1 VPEPETKTRTTT
13 RKGQTKIRFE
23 ALEAM
28 DDYEEVRQKLGFDL
42 PILPINGDVR
52 RCRHPDPEEWDAKRL
67 EATER
72 GKEETALMRYFSP
85 DTTKEQD
92 VSDSK
97 DDEKDDE
104 EAPFDPVESLGIFCA
119 NLDITKQHNP
129 HTVMQFYS
137 RMLNRAKLTVGRRSE
152 FQSHWEQ
159 FNHVDRPA

>member
-72 GKEETALMRYFSP
+72 EQRRNGTNALFLPRY
-85 DTTKEQD
+85 D
-92 VSDSK
+92 
-97 DDEKDDE
+97 
-104 EAPFDPVESLGIFCA
+104 
-119 NLDITKQHNP
+119 
-129 HTVMQFYS
+129 
-137 RMLNRAKLTVGRRSE
+137 
-152 FQSHWEQ
+152 
-159 FNHVDRPA
+159 